1 MAYNFLGCDR
11 DQPFLL
17 PPDLRDWLPE
27 GHLAWF
33 ILDVVDQLDLE
44 PFYRQH
50 RDDGHGHPAYDPKA
64 LLGVLPYAYAVGVRS
79 SRQIERRLTDIGIP
93 ASACEGRRATGDQ
106 LTPPFEQQAGGRQG
120 RECSERSMGGR
131 SQRDRMV
138 GSMVC
143 SATASTSAERCPG
156 RAGRAGGR

>member
-50 RDDGHGHPAYDPKA
+50 RDDGHGHPAYDPKT
-64 LLGVLPYAYAVGVRS
+64 LLGVLLYGYCLGCAP
-79 SRQIERRLTDIGIP
+79 P
-93 ASACEGRRATGDQ
+93 ASSNADVSKTSPSACW
-106 LTPPFEQQAGGRQG
+106 PPTRPPT
-120 RECSERSMGGR
+120 M
-131 SQRDRMV
+131 
-138 GSMVC
+138 
-143 SATASTSAERCPG
+143 
-156 RAGRAGGR
+156 

>member
-1 MAYNFLGCDR
+1 MAYNFLRGDC

-50 RDDGHGHPAYDPKA
+50 RADGHGHPAYDPET
-64 LLGVLPYAYAVGVRS
+64 LLGVLLYGYCLGCAPPGS
-79 SRQIERRLTDIGIP
+79 SSG
-93 ASACEGRRATGDQ
+93 AATRTSPSGS
-106 LTPPFEQQAGGRQG
+106 LPP
-120 RECSERSMGGR
+120 
-131 SQRDRMV
+131 
-138 GSMVC
+138 
-143 SATASTSAERCPG
+143 TSSPTT
-156 RAGRAGGR
+156 